1 MNELTQNIQKM
12 MVPKAAI
19 IAYKYEDRRNSDTR
33 YFIELRPIGK
43 SGQMGAG
50 IPVTYEFMNTLLE
63 SYTEEMSGIPA
74 GRVPEN
80 MLACNPRKGQE
91 EYIWYNPPG
100 KRQMFFHKDLNIQDG
115 MFNLPGIVY
124 HVRNGSMDVF
134 AFKGKRPMETTPL
147 FRAPFFNVTGS
158 SVCLG
163 SSSLEKPQNPTFLS
177 LLEYWEKRFWL
188 TEFSHLGGNVN
199 PTVSNLVIV
208 TENMFGDIISDEAS
222 MITGSIGMIPSSSM
236 GDGTNGLYEPIHGS
250 APDIAGQDKANP
262 IGTILAAAM
271 MLRYSF
277 DMAAE
282 ADAIE
287 RAVDKTLRSGFRCG
301 DIMQENCQLVGCKA
315 MGAEIRSR
323 I

>member
-1 MNELTQNIQKM
+1 MNELTKNIQKM

-19 IAYKYEDRRNSDTR
+19 IAYKYEDRRNFDTR

-43 SGQMGAG
+43 NGQMGAG

-91 EYIWYNPPG
+91 EYIW
-100 KRQMFFHKDLNIQDG
+100 
-115 MFNLPGIVY
+115 FNLPGIVY
-124 HVRNGSMDVF
+124 HVKNGSMDVF
-134 AFKGKRPMETTPL
+134 AFKGKRPVETTPL

-208 TENMFGDIISDEAS
+208 TENIR
-222 MITGSIGMIPSSSM
+222 
-236 GDGTNGLYEPIHGS
+236 N
-250 APDIAGQDKANP
+250 NP
-262 IGTILAAAM
+262 
-271 MLRYSF
+271 F
-277 DMAAE
+277 DMNE
-282 ADAIE
+282 F
-287 RAVDKTLRSGFRCG
+287 KPMNKKLK
-301 DIMQENCQLVGCKA
+301 DILP
-315 MGAEIRSR
+315 
-323 I
+323 

>member
-74 GRVPEN
+74 GRIPEN

-91 EYIWYNPPG
+91 EYIWYNPPE

-115 MFNLPGIVY
+115 TFNLPGIVY
-124 HVRNGSMDVF
+124 HVKNG
-134 AFKGKRPMETTPL
+134 
-147 FRAPFFNVTGS
+147 

-208 TENMFGDIISDEAS
+208 TENIR
-222 MITGSIGMIPSSSM
+222 
-236 GDGTNGLYEPIHGS
+236 N
-250 APDIAGQDKANP
+250 NP
-262 IGTILAAAM
+262 
-271 MLRYSF
+271 F
-277 DMAAE
+277 DMNE
-282 ADAIE
+282 L
-287 RAVDKTLRSGFRCG
+287 KPMNKKLK
-301 DIMQENCQLVGCKA
+301 DILP
-315 MGAEIRSR
+315 
-323 I
+323 